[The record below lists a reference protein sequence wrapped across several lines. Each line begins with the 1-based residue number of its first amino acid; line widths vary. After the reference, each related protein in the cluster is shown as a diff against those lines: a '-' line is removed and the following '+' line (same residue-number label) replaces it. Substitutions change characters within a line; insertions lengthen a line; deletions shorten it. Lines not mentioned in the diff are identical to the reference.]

1 MKMKEKMRNVIV
13 EYVDRKGTAT
23 STTRRMQWGPN
34 VGYYIWWKNR
44 MVKVRADAQ
53 TVVCV

>member
-1 MKMKEKMRNVIV
+1 MKEKMRNVIV